1 MTSRD
6 VSSQKREDVLDVLI
20 RWTLREGAGDAVPP
34 PHVWERINERL
45 ADQQGPSAGV
55 AWWERLR
62 LSFDAMANRVLDLPL
77 YPSAEFAPGYPPLPR
92 YLWETDGLWLL
103 FPQGGLPVRPGSA
116 GSGVLPRLS

>member
-45 ADQQGPSAGV
+45 VKQQGPSDGV

-62 LSFDAMANRVLDLPL
+62 LSLNAVADRVVDLPL
-77 YPSAEFAPGYPPLPR
+77 YPSPEYAPGYPPLPR
-92 YLWETDGLWLL
+92 YLWETDGLCLL
-103 FPQGGLPVRPGSA
+103 LCHGGLPGRPGSA